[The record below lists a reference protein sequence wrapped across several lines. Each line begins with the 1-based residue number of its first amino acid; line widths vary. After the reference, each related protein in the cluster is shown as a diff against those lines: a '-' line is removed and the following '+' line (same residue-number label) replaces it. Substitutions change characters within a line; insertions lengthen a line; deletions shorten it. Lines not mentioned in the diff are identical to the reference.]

1 MNQKCIKVV
10 SLSIMV
16 SCLNC
21 ASLTL
26 LYATHVTTTTAT
38 TTTTTTTLFFVNRSW
53 IVCLANNWKASRGGT
68 RQLHE

>member
-1 MNQKCIKVV
+1 MNQNCIKVL

-26 LYATHVTTTTAT
+26 LYATHVTTTTA
-38 TTTTTTTLFFVNRSW
+38 TTTTTLFFVNRSW